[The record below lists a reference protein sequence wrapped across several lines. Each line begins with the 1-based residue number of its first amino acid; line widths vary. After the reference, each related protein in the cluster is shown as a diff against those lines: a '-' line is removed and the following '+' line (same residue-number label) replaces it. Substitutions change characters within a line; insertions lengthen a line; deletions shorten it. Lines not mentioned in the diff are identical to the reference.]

1 MSALNLDDFGSVVE
15 RPDSAFARAAG
26 ERRQRLVPPPGSL
39 GRLEELAD
47 WLASVQGR
55 CPTRQLDT
63 VTAVLF
69 AGDHGIAAHGVS
81 ARAPGGTARLVRSAL
96 DGEAPVNAL
105 ARRFGARVRV
115 VDMSVDCDP
124 DDFPAD
130 VTRHRVRRSSG
141 RIDSEDALTAEE
153 AERAFRAGMAV
164 ADEEAD
170 SGTDLVV
177 LGDLSV
183 GGTTVA
189 AVLVAALCGTD
200 AAAATGRGSGIDDLT
215 WMRKCAAVRDALR
228 RARPVLGDQ
237 LELLAAV
244 GGADFAAM
252 TGFLLQCSVRRTPVL
267 LDGLVSS
274 AVALVAQRVAFRAP
288 AWWLA
293 SQSTAE
299 PAHARALDRLALDP
313 LSDNSVR
320 LGEAVGAML
329 ALPLLQAAAALL
341 AELPERPGLADLV
354 EQGPDQASDV
364 PSEEAPDG
372 VSDRFSDGDPGPGGA
387 SGAVPGGTPGDPRDG
402 NGEGR
407 DGNGEER
414 DGTAPEVSAP
424 IPWDVSGEGEATA
437 APGGGDGRDDDGNGG
452 TGGGS
457 GAGAGAQ
464 SAPGAGK
471 GRRTGSGS
479 GPGAGPV
486 PGSGADGGGGEG
498 TRGP

>member
-69 AGDHGIAAHGVS
+69 AGDHGIAANGVS

-141 RIDSEDALTAEE
+141 RIDTEDALTAGE

-320 LGEAVGAML
+320 LGEDPAVGGDHLERLVVVEVEVAWGR
-329 ALPLLQAAAALL
+329 AAGDQRGDFPGGDRGL
-341 AELPERPGLADLV
+341 ELGLAV
-354 EQGPDQASDV
+354 EVGAQHAHH
-364 PSEEAPDG
+364 
-372 VSDRFSDGDPGPGGA
+372 GDPG
-387 SGAVPGGTPGDPRDG
+387 RDQ
-402 NGEGR
+402 
-407 DGNGEER
+407 
-414 DGTAPEVSAP
+414 
-424 IPWDVSGEGEATA
+424 
-437 APGGGDGRDDDGNGG
+437 GDGDDQGRADGG
-452 TGGGS
+452 TGPD
-457 GAGAGAQ
+457 GAGNP
-464 SAPGAGK
+464 SHLRPPP
-471 GRRTGSGS
+471 S
-479 GPGAGPV
+479 
-486 PGSGADGGGGEG
+486 G
-498 TRGP
+498 TRPRARW